1 MAERSNLAIE
11 IEAKYPGLEKA
22 VSIARRATTGYFGR
36 FRHDTNAVIPPLLL
50 CDAERL
56 NERVDHVTAESKY
69 RDDLVRRFAHFQ
81 PLEGVVYIAKE
92 EVQSE
97 LRKGPQGVQQIAI
110 VIAEEFTHALTT
122 FRFENTIRTGF
133 MVIPYGA
140 QPHGLKAG
148 AIYGHELEPYS
159 GSSDDDIIQLPL
171 GDQLLTENATKFL
184 LHGLLWDLQTQYP
197 RKAYPYMVVTTNHD
211 RSDRNPP
218 AVIEKSP
225 SVQDLVALSLI
236 KGDKRILKKPF
247 DGRLLPLLENP
258 QFHIGSLAQLPP
270 KDNDIWVF

>member
-22 VSIARRATTGYFGR
+22 VSIARRATTGYFSR
-36 FRHDTNAVIPPLLL
+36 FRHDTHAVIPPLLL

-56 NERVDHVTAESKY
+56 NQEVDHVTAESRY
-69 RDDLVRRFAHFQ
+69 RDDLVRGFAHFQ
-81 PLEGVVYIAKE
+81 PLEGVVYVAKE
-92 EVQSE
+92 EVQSV
-97 LRKGPQGVQQIAI
+97 LRKGPQGVQQIAM

-122 FRFENTIRTGF
+122 FKSENTTRTGF
-133 MVIPYGA
+133 MVIPYGS
-140 QPHGLKAG
+140 QPHGLKPG
-148 AIYGHELEPYS
+148 AIYEHELESYS
-159 GSSDDDIIQLPL
+159 EESDDDIIQLPL

-184 LHGLLWDLQTQYP
+184 LHGLLGDLQTQYP
-197 RKAYPYMVVTTNHD
+197 RKAYPYMAVTTNHG
-211 RSDRNPP
+211 RTPT
-218 AVIEKSP
+218 VIEKSP